1 MLTLQVQVRCEA
13 CNGQGLIRRG
23 RWIEDKYT
31 YQREHVVEESD
42 CETCGGKG
50 HTQQTITLD
59 ETAIQQVAKA
69 VMAQMPKAVR
79 HSTGAR
85 TI

>member
-13 CNGQGLIRRG
+13 CKGRG
-23 RWIEDKYT
+23 GATRTIWYEDKFT
-31 YQREHVVEESD
+31 YSREHMTDWCD
-42 CETCGGKG
+42 CEACGGKG
-50 HTQQTITLD
+50 HTMQTITLD
-59 ETAIQQVAKA
+59 ETAIQQLAKA

-79 HSTGAR
+79 HSTGVR